1 MPTETVLPAVPTVN
15 EILDERLQAAVPSDV
30 ESIPAEALSIKDK
43 LVNYQLSWLKF
54 NWRVLD
60 QALDDRLPLLERV
73 KFIAIVCSNLDE
85 FFQKRVGGLKK
96 QILAGVTIAGD
107 DGFTPAAQ
115 MKAIRTEV
123 KKMIEVYRDCFLNKL
138 VPLMRDQGICFVSY
152 NDLDK
157 DSKKHID
164 DYFNRQLYPI
174 LTPLAVDSAHPF
186 PFISN
191 QSRSLA
197 VELRNPKTGERSFAR
212 VKIPSNRARWLTA
225 ARSERSLTLVSIDDV
240 IQSKVHQ
247 LFPGMDVLSANVFR
261 VTRSADVERNEE
273 EADDLLELI
282 EEALR
287 ERRFAD
293 IVRIE
298 LDATTP
304 EHIKTF
310 LLDKM
315 NLKPTDMFEMNGPIG
330 LVDCFQLYEIN
341 GFDHLKEKPQAP
353 AVHPVFRGSVEEASD
368 FFSVMRRGDFLVHHP
383 YQSFASTVQ
392 RFIEEAAADPK
403 VLAIKQ
409 TLYRTSKDSPIMH
422 ALMRAAD
429 NGKQVAVLVELKA
442 RFDEERNIEWA
453 QRLEKAGV
461 HVAYG
466 LAGLKIHSKVTVAI
480 REEDDSLRR
489 YCHIG
494 TGNYNPSTARVYE
507 DLGFFTTDPEIGAD
521 VSDLFNYLTGY
532 APAQTYRKLLVAPR
546 YMRNGISELI
556 QFEIDE
562 ARAGRPGR
570 IIAKTNALE
579 DYNIIEKLYEA
590 SQAGV
595 QIDLIC
601 RSVCRLVPGKKG
613 LSENIRA
620 WSVVGKNLEHSRV
633 FYFSHAGE
641 HKYFIGSADWM
652 HRNLDY
658 RVEVLTPIEH
668 PQLKRYLEFMLNLY
682 LRDNHLRWELLAG
695 NRHNRLKPKK
705 GEIRISVHDFL
716 SEHHHSGSEPIAK
729 TY

>member
-1 MPTETVLPAVPTVN
+1 MTRPDTSAPVIAEHPLPGDAATAGSPSGQLQP
-15 EILDERLQAAVPSDV
+15 ELLLPKER
-30 ESIPAEALSIKDK
+30 

-60 QALDDRLPLLERV
+60 QALDTSLPLLERV
-73 KFIAIVCSNLDE
+73 KFIGIVCSNLDE

-96 QILAGVTIAGD
+96 QVVAGVTIAGD
-107 DGFTPAAQ
+107 DGFSPTAQ
-115 MKAIRTEV
+115 LKAIRTDV
-123 KKMIEVYRDCFLNKL
+123 KKMIETYRDCFLNKL
-138 VPLMRDQGICFVSY
+138 VPALKKEGVHFVTY
-152 NDLDK
+152 KNLEPDARK
-157 DSKKHID
+157 RID
-164 DYFNRQLYPI
+164 HYFDRQLYPI

-197 VELRNPKTGERSFAR
+197 VELRNPKTGELSFAR
-212 VKIPSNRARWLTA
+212 VKIPSNRPRWLVANQGEETI
-225 ARSERSLTLVSIDDV
+225 TLVVIDEV
-240 IQSKVHQ
+240 IQDNVQ
-247 LFPGMDVLSANVFR
+247 RLFPGMEILSANVFR

-282 EEALR
+282 EGALR

-293 IVRIE
+293 IVRLEIE
-298 LDATTP
+298 ASTP
-304 EHIKTF
+304 EHIKNF
-310 LLDKM
+310 LLEKM
-315 NLKPTDMFEMNGPIG
+315 SLKSTDMFEMNGPIG
-330 LVDCFQLYEIN
+330 LVDCFQLYDIP
-341 GFDHLKEKPQAP
+341 GFKHLKEKPAQA
-353 AVHPVFRGSVEEASD
+353 AVHPVFKHAFEETSD
-368 FFSVMRRGDFLVHHP
+368 YFSVMRRGDFLVHHP

-392 RFIEEAAADPK
+392 RFIEEAAEDPR

-466 LAGLKIHSKVTVAI
+466 LPGLKIHSKVTVVV
-480 REEDDSLRR
+480 REENDALQR

-507 DLGFFTTDPEIGAD
+507 DLGLFTTDPVLGSD

-532 APAQTYRKLLVAPR
+532 APAQSYSKLLVAPN
-546 YMRNGISELI
+546 YMRPGIVDLI

-562 ARAGRPGR
+562 ARAGRPAR

-579 DYNIIEKLYEA
+579 DFAIIEKLYEA

-595 QIDLIC
+595 QIDLFC

-620 WSVVGKNLEHSRV
+620 WSIVGKNLEHSRV
-633 FYFSHAGE
+633 FHFHHNGE
-641 HKYFIGSADWM
+641 ERYYIGSADWM

-668 PQLKRYLEFMLNLY
+668 PRLKKYLAFMLNLY
-682 LRDNHLRWELLAG
+682 LKDNYLRWELQAG
-695 NRHNRLKPKK
+695 NKHVRLKPKK
-705 GEIRISVHDFL
+705 NEMRIAVHDAL
-716 SEHHHSGSEPIAK
+716 LEHHHSGAEPVAR
-729 TY
+729 TTG